1 MAKTVDQ
8 FSTLENF
15 RTRYNDLASDVGDI
29 SGLRTDV
36 TGNLIDAINSI
47 EDKTFFYQEFLYTAT
62 ASQTAFTGNDAFSND
77 LVFKKDRIQV
87 YKNGSLL
94 RVGDD
99 YVLASQQSDGTFK
112 QITLISGA
120 SSGDKIAIH
129 AFTGSFLTVQGGGVG
144 GSSLFT
150 ETANNTIFN
159 HNSNGIILNANNT
172 PSITSLD
179 TGVNIQLEGVTK
191 VDGNLS
197 VDTGHTFTAPTITDG
212 TISITGGNLTNA
224 TSITSTAFAG
234 NLTGDVTGD
243 TTGTHIGP
251 LTSSSG
257 NVQVTAATYITEF
270 RGGGSTEGQIKLN
283 CHVNS
288 HGQTIKPQ
296 PHSAGVT
303 NTLTLPAGGD
313 QELVGTSATQ
323 TLTNKTIT
331 GTFTGSLTGTT
342 SDISNH
348 SITGLSDVHG
358 TPSDGQI
365 LVYSSSN
372 SRYEPTNQNTSDSV
386 TEGSSNLYFT
396 NERVDDRVNAL
407 LVGGTG
413 ITTSY
418 DDASNTLTING
429 NALYGDEDV
438 LDFLGGGGLVGGNGI
453 DLSYDDAA
461 NTLTIHSDI
470 EGGSG
475 LLAVTEATGL
485 NTINIGAGK
494 GIKVNTDD
502 VQLDYEVT
510 NSTPGSV
517 GSTPDGHLWFVI

>member
-1 MAKTVDQ
+1 M
-8 FSTLENF
+8 
-15 RTRYNDLASDVGDI
+15 
-29 SGLRTDV
+29 
-36 TGNLIDAINSI
+36 
-47 EDKTFFYQEFLYTAT
+47 
-62 ASQTAFTGNDAFSND
+62 
-77 LVFKKDRIQV
+77 
-87 YKNGSLL
+87 
-94 RVGDD
+94 
-99 YVLASQQSDGTFK
+99 
-112 QITLISGA
+112 
-120 SSGDKIAIH
+120 
-129 AFTGSFLTVQGGGVG
+129 
-144 GSSLFT
+144 
-150 ETANNTIFN
+150 
-159 HNSNGIILNANNT
+159 
-172 PSITSLD
+172 
-179 TGVNIQLEGVTK
+179 
-191 VDGNLS
+191 
-197 VDTGHTFTAPTITDG
+197 
-212 TISITGGNLTNA
+212 
-224 TSITSTAFAG
+224 
-234 NLTGDVTGD
+234 TGDVSGD

-296 PHSAGVT
+296 PHSEGVT

-331 GTFTGSLTGTT
+331 GTFTGSLTGTA

-348 SITGLSDVHG
+348 SITGLSDVG
-358 TPSDGQI
+358 GSAPSDGQI
-365 LVYSSSN
+365 LVYNASN
-372 SRYEPTNQNTSDSV
+372 SRYEATDQNTSDSV

-413 ITTSY
+413 ISTVY

-429 NALYGDEDV
+429 SAQYGNEDV

-453 DLSYDDAA
+453 DLVYDDSA
-461 NTLTIHSDI
+461 NTLTVHSDI
-470 EGGSG
+470 EGGAG
-475 LLAVTEATGL
+475 MLATTEATGE

-517 GSTPDGHLWFVI
+517 GSTSDGHLWFVI